1 MNLKDKRIVVTGGA
15 GFVGSHLVDSLIERK
30 PKEIIILSNFFLGN
44 LANLKEAYKKFDF
57 HVNIIDLSDRVQ
69 VLQFFEMRDWTKET
83 IDIVFNLAVVPL
95 PTSLVKP
102 EWTFRQNVDM
112 TLNLCEGQRLG
123 YFKTLIQFSSS
134 EAYGNT
140 LISSMREDHP
150 VNPTTPYGASKL
162 ATDHIV
168 LSYCKTFGIDASVI
182 RPFNCYGPR
191 QNAKEFAG
199 IIPIVINKVLNKEPI
214 FINGDGLQTRDLTYV
229 TDVAEVAI
237 SVLECKE
244 TRGQIVNIGSGQE
257 ISINDLVGMITKK
270 MGYTGEIIRREARRG
285 EVQRLIADI
294 SLAKKL
300 FNYAPKI
307 DLETGLDKTIQ
318 WYKDNRNGG

>member
-1 MNLKDKRIVVTGGA
+1 
-15 GFVGSHLVDSLIERK
+15 
-30 PKEIIILSNFFLGN
+30 
-44 LANLKEAYKKFDF
+44 
-57 HVNIIDLSDRVQ
+57 
-69 VLQFFEMRDWTKET
+69 
-83 IDIVFNLAVVPL
+83 
-95 PTSLVKP
+95 
-102 EWTFRQNVDM
+102 
-112 TLNLCEGQRLG
+112 
-123 YFKTLIQFSSS
+123 
-134 EAYGNT
+134 
-140 LISSMREDHP
+140 

-168 LSYCKTFGIDASVI
+168 LSYCKTFGIDASVV
-182 RPFNCYGPR
+182 RPFNMYGSR

-214 FINGDGLQTRDLTYV
+214 FINGDGLQTRDYTYV
-229 TDVAEVAI
+229 TDVAEAAI
-237 SVLECKE
+237 SILECKE

-270 MGYTGEIIRREARRG
+270 MGYIGEIIHRRERQG

-300 FNYAPKI
+300 FNYSPQT

-318 WYKDNRNGG
+318 WYKEDR